1 MGFWIATGLFSGL
14 VVVLLLLATFAS
26 ALVLPSSFKTNANNG
41 RRYTKYLRCRE
52 HALPAMMSASTGGK
66 VDGINGESGERVA
79 PRVSCWCALMTTWM
93 VCFYV
98 FDQARQHWYL
108 YR

>member
-1 MGFWIATGLFSGL
+1 M
-14 VVVLLLLATFAS
+14 
-26 ALVLPSSFKTNANNG
+26 
-41 RRYTKYLRCRE
+41 

-93 VCFYV
+93 VAPYTVAVELKLSRAASRALERPRRRHNMVAIGFRAA
-98 FDQARQHWYL
+98 Q
-108 YR
+108 